1 MSSSSPS
8 QSRRNPL
15 KSRSHQRSQFGS
27 QTESLKR
34 SSPSCGFGTSPRF
47 GTERQFLSKDHS
59 KQLNCPTWTPG
70 PGQYIAASSVGRQA
84 SSESKSHAA
93 FGFGTSSRFN
103 HEKLLAKKSRTL
115 PAPGAY
121 KATTALGRQVI
132 STKGS
137 ANGVPFGSSS
147 RAHVVVEKGFEQA
160 FFGMESPGPAMYR
173 NSKGFFAKNN
183 EELSLLGPSFGKD
196 PRAIDPKKP
205 NDLERRS
212 AAVPGPGMYPTGS
225 SMGHQVNSYYPSK
238 PQFVW
243 PSLRGSTPSKD
254 GDDAKST
261 SLKGKTPP
269 TSLLAGSK
277 KETSLGGQIISER
290 RTASAFSFGSQS
302 RFPMSQDTSFQ
313 APGPGSYII

>member
-1 MSSSSPS
+1 MK
-8 QSRRNPL
+8 
-15 KSRSHQRSQFGS
+15 KSA
-27 QTESLKR
+27 
-34 SSPSCGFGTSPRF
+34 PSCGFGTSPRF

-70 PGQYIAASSVGRQA
+70 PGNYVATSSVGRQA
-84 SSESKSHAA
+84 SSESKTHAS

-103 HEKLLAKKSRTL
+103 HEKNLAKKSRTL

-121 KATTALGRQVI
+121 KATSALGRQVM

-137 ANGVPFGSSS
+137 SGNVPFGSSS

-173 NSKGFFAKNN
+173 NAKGLFSKNK
-183 EELSLLGPSFGKD
+183 EELGPRGPSFGKD
-196 PRAIDPKKP
+196 PRAIDPNKP

-243 PSLRGSTPSKD
+243 PSLRGTTPSKEE
-254 GDDAKST
+254 
-261 SLKGKTPP
+261 KGGGSGGKARERRTPP
-269 TSLLAGSK
+269 TGLLAGTK

-302 RFPMSQDTSFQ
+302 RFPVSQDPSYQ

>member
-1 MSSSSPS
+1 MK
-8 QSRRNPL
+8 
-15 KSRSHQRSQFGS
+15 KSA
-27 QTESLKR
+27 
-34 SSPSCGFGTSPRF
+34 PSCGFGTSPRF

-70 PGQYIAASSVGRQA
+70 PGNYVATSSVGRQA
-84 SSESKSHAA
+84 SSESKTHAS

-103 HEKLLAKKSRTL
+103 HEKNLAKKSRTL

-121 KATTALGRQVI
+121 KATSALGRQVM

-137 ANGVPFGSSS
+137 SNNVPFGSSS

-173 NSKGFFAKNN
+173 NGKGFFSKNK

-196 PRAIDPKKP
+196 PRAIDPNKP

-225 SMGHQVNSYYPSK
+225 SMVQHGAPGQLLLPFQAAIRVAVAEGINAVEGREGRW
-238 PQFVW
+238 FGREGA
-243 PSLRGSTPSKD
+243 RGGYAAD
-254 GDDAKST
+254 GPAHGDEE
-261 SLKGKTPP
+261 GN
-269 TSLLAGSK
+269 LAGWPDNLRAPHRLCLLLWEPVPLPYVPRYLLSG
-277 KETSLGGQIISER
+277 TRARLLHHLGRG
-290 RTASAFSFGSQS
+290 G
-302 RFPMSQDTSFQ
+302 
-313 APGPGSYII
+313 GPRLKQR